1 MIDNK
6 NFNENISDEILAAYI
21 DGNATPEES
30 SFIENAL
37 ASDSMLSESLD
48 LISDTISFGTNFD
61 WNLHKGDY
69 GFWEL
74 GLPPVLN
81 EADHMVAADICDTLL
96 NIGGEDLLD
105 INSLDFFG
113 SDVPCNIELSNDIE
127 DLINP
132 NNIDDLLDIDDSS
145 DTLLM

>member
-6 NFNENISDEILAAYI
+6 DFNENISDEILAAYI

-30 SFIENAL
+30 SLIENAF

-61 WNLHKGDY
+61 RGLHKGDY

-74 GLPPVLN
+74 GLPPVISEEDFVPN
-81 EADHMVAADICDTLL
+81 DMVTVE
-96 NIGGEDLLD
+96 EDFETSLSTIIDENFTSDNDSFCQLDDSIDDELD
-105 INSLDFFG
+105 ILDF
-113 SDVPCNIELSNDIE
+113 
-127 DLINP
+127 
-132 NNIDDLLDIDDSS
+132 
-145 DTLLM
+145 